1 MIMNSVIRLKDV
13 RKSFGNV
20 EVLKKV
26 DLSIPPGKITT
37 IMGLSGSGK
46 SVTMKLIL
54 GLLEP
59 DEGSI
64 YFYDEEISHISFS
77 ERKHILKKLGVVFQN
92 AALFDSLTLFE
103 NVAFP
108 LREHT
113 DFNESQ
119 IEEKVNHILELV
131 GLAGA
136 GNKFP
141 SELSGGMRKRGGL
154 ARALVMEPEVM
165 LYDEPTTGLD
175 PVTGRMIEDLIIEL
189 QRKYNH
195 TCLIINHDVSS
206 ILRMS
211 DYVAFLYGGIIRFF
225 GTPEELEKSEDPFIT
240 QFLKGESSGPIK
252 VA

>member
-1 MIMNSVIRLKDV
+1 MMDIVIRLENVK
-13 RKSFGNV
+13 KSFGRM
-20 EVLKKV
+20 EVLRGV
-26 DLSIPPGKITT
+26 NLQIPAGKITT

-54 GLLEP
+54 GLVEP
-59 DEGSI
+59 DEGEI
-64 YFYDEEISHISFS
+64 YYFDKKISHIPFS
-77 ERKHILKKLGVVFQN
+77 ERKEILKKFGVVFQN

-113 DFNESQ
+113 GLAEVE
-119 IEEKVNHILELV
+119 IEKKVNHVLDLV
-131 GLAGA
+131 GLKSAGE
-136 GNKFP
+136 KYP

-175 PVTGRMIEDLIIEL
+175 PVTGRMIEDLIVDL
-189 QRKYNH
+189 QRRYNH
-195 TCLIINHDVSS
+195 TCLIINHDVAS
-206 ILRMS
+206 IMRMS
-211 DYVAFLYGGIIRFF
+211 DYVAFLYEGKIRFF
-225 GTPEELEKSEDPFIT
+225 GTPDEIRNSEDPCLI
-240 QFLKGESSGPIK
+240 QFLEGKSEGPIK